1 MKLLLAFATVLVAN
15 LAATPCLAAG
25 DSGFGFSHHIP
36 GDAEANF
43 LINLFRYVA
52 WPHSPPGTATICFLR
67 PSDVQSRLQSG
78 VSLNEKWAQ
87 LPDHKVVVKVLS
99 DTEAA
104 ALTGPEDTLGC
115 QILFLDARTADKVWP
130 TLSASHMPAGLLT
143 VSTQKDFAT
152 RGGMI
157 QFIWDDPGTYRIGI
171 NQANVA
177 RADVVISVALGT
189 LADRVDDERYRSH

>member
-1 MKLLLAFATVLVAN
+1 
-15 LAATPCLAAG
+15 
-25 DSGFGFSHHIP
+25 
-36 GDAEANF
+36 
-43 LINLFRYVA
+43 
-52 WPHSPPGTATICFLR
+52 
-67 PSDVQSRLQSG
+67 
-78 VSLNEKWAQ
+78 
-87 LPDHKVVVKVLS
+87 
-99 DTEAA
+99 
-104 ALTGPEDTLGC
+104 
-115 QILFLDARTADKVWP
+115 
-130 TLSASHMPAGLLT
+130 MPAGLLT